1 METVVT
7 RFVHALRE
15 EGIRVSPGECL
26 DAVNALALGGV
37 EGREGVR
44 ALLQLTLVKNANDI
58 PKFNDI
64 FDSFFSQQKKNPFFI
79 TPEDLMGAYFHIVEG
94 EEFTDEMLEKRRE
107 DRPGLLSGAQELTAE
122 DLENLEWLRDMEED
136 SDGPEIQVRMKGYK
150 GKNKAPKP
158 SEFNLLNLPSAAFS
172 KSWSKESNS
181 AFTPEE
187 IADMHEVVSRMLIR
201 IRKDV
206 RRLKEEQNRGKLHVI
221 RTLQKNYR
229 NGMVPF
235 LVSLRR
241 KKKVRPRL
249 VVLCDVSFSV
259 SYASRFMLLLLHT
272 LHNRLMDV
280 RSFVFNQ
287 ELAEIT
293 DLLTNMPVNCLLEII
308 DSGALVDMDENSDY
322 GKVLVNFKKRH
333 LESMRGNPTVIILG
347 DARNNYNEANE
358 WVMDEIREKAGY
370 LLWLTPEDRE
380 TWQRGDCLIEQYGV
394 YCDKVEQ
401 VKSVD
406 ELSVILEDLFR
417 SIYTDHAPRKRRDRL
432 QKESEEEPGD
442 YKDYYKQAKAM
453 ENHDKRMQLNPN
465 SAEWR
470 KHFGTLY
477 QKRR

>member
-26 DAVNALALGGV
+26 DAVNALVLGGI

-58 PKFNDI
+58 PGFNDT
-64 FDSFFSQQKKNPFFI
+64 FDSFFCRQQENPFFI
-79 TPEDLMGAYFHIVEG
+79 NPEELMGAFFHIVEG
-94 EEFTDEMLEKRRE
+94 EEFTDEMLEKRQE
-107 DRPGLLSGAQELTAE
+107 DRTSMLSGAQNLTAE
-122 DLENLEWLRDMEED
+122 DLQNLEWLRDMEED
-136 SDGPEIQVRMKGYK
+136 SDGPEIQVRMKGHR

-172 KSWSKESNS
+172 KSWGTESNP

-206 RRLKEEQNRGKLHVI
+206 RRMKEEQNRGKLHVI
-221 RTLQKNYR
+221 KTLQKNYR

-280 RSFVFNQ
+280 RSFIFNQ

-308 DSGALVDMDENSDY
+308 DSGVIVDMDENSDY

-347 DARNNYNEANE
+347 DARNNYNEAND

-380 TWQRGDCLIEQYGV
+380 TWKRGDCLIEQYGA
-394 YCDKVEQ
+394 YCDKVEY

-417 SIYTDHAPRKRRDRL
+417 SIYTDHAPRKRRDRFD
-432 QKESEEEPGD
+432 KDNEENTVD
-442 YKDYYKQAKAM
+442 YKDYYNQAKAA
-453 ENHDKRMQLNPN
+453 ESHNYWMQLNPSS
-465 SAEWR
+465 SAWR
-470 KHFGTLY
+470 ERFGISY
-477 QKRR
+477 RKKR

>member
-7 RFVHALRE
+7 RFVQALRE

-26 DAVNALALGGV
+26 DAVHALALGGV

-58 PKFNDI
+58 PGFNDI
-64 FDSFFSQQKKNPFFI
+64 FDIFFSRQPENPFFI

-94 EEFTDEMLEKRRE
+94 EEFTAEMLEKREE
-107 DRPGLLSGAQELTAE
+107 DRPGLLSGAKDLTAE
-122 DLENLEWLRDMEED
+122 DLENMDWLRDLED
-136 SDGPEIQVRMKGYK
+136 SDGPEIQVRMKGHK

-172 KSWSKESNS
+172 KSWSKDNNN

-221 RTLQKNYR
+221 KTLQKNYR

-347 DARNNYNEANE
+347 DARNNYNEAND

-380 TWQRGDCLIEQYGV
+380 TWKRGDCLIEQYGA

-417 SIYTDHAPRKRRDRL
+417 SIYTDLAPRKRRDRHG
-432 QKESEEEPGD
+432 QEQDEEPVD
-442 YKDYYKQAKAM
+442 YMDYYKQAKAM
-453 ENHDKRMQLNPN
+453 VSYDKRMQLNPS

-470 KHFGTLY
+470 KHFGTFY
-477 QKRR
+477 QKKR

>member
-37 EGREGVR
+37 EGREAVR
-44 ALLQLTLVKNANDI
+44 ALLQLTLVKNSNDI
-58 PKFNDI
+58 PGFNEI
-64 FDSFFSQQKKNPFFI
+64 FDSFFGYQQENPFCI
-79 TPEDLMGAYFHIVEG
+79 NPEELMGAYFHIVEG
-94 EEFTDEMLEKRRE
+94 EEFTAEMLEKREE
-107 DRPGLLSGAQELTAE
+107 DRPRMLSGAQELTAE
-122 DLENLEWLRDMEED
+122 DLQNLDWLRDMEED
-136 SDGPEIQVRMKGYK
+136 ADGPEIQVRMKGYK

-172 KSWSKESNS
+172 KSWGTESNP

-206 RRLKEEQNRGKLHVI
+206 RRVKEEQNRGKLHVI

-280 RSFVFNQ
+280 RSFIFNQ

-308 DSGALVDMDENSDY
+308 DSGKIVDMDENSDY

-333 LESMRGNPTVIILG
+333 LESMRGNPTIIVLG
-347 DARNNYNEANE
+347 DARNNYNEAND

-380 TWQRGDCLIEQYGV
+380 TWKRGDCLIEEYGA

-401 VKSVD
+401 VKNVD
-406 ELSVILEDLFR
+406 ELSQILEDLFR
-417 SIYTDHAPRKRRDRL
+417 SIYTDHAPRKRRDHL
-432 QKESEEEPGD
+432 QKEQEEPPD
-442 YKDYYKQAKAM
+442 YRNYYGQSEAAKG
-453 ENHDKRMQLNPN
+453 RTFWMQNNPS
-465 SAEWR
+465 SAAWR
-470 KHFGTLY
+470 ERFGIKYET
-477 QKRR
+477 RR

>member
-1 METVVT
+1 METVIT

-26 DAVNALALGGV
+26 DAVHALALGGV
-37 EGREGVR
+37 EGREPVR
-44 ALLQLTLVKNANDI
+44 ALLQVTLVKNANDI
-58 PKFNDI
+58 PVFNDA
-64 FDSFFSQQKKNPFFI
+64 FDFFFSQQEVNPFFI
-79 TPEDLMGAYFHIVEG
+79 TPDDMMGAYFHIVEG
-94 EEFTDEMLEKRRE
+94 DEVTDEMLEKQRE
-107 DRPGLLSGAQELTAE
+107 DRPSMLSSAVDLTPE
-122 DLENLEWLRDMEED
+122 DLQNLDWVRDLEDD
-136 SDGPEIQVRMKGYK
+136 SDGPEIQVRMKGGK

-172 KSWSKESNS
+172 KSWSADSTKV
-181 AFTPEE
+181 FTPEE

-206 RRLKEEQNRGKLHVI
+206 RRVKEEQNRGKLHVI

-235 LVSLRR
+235 IVSLRR

-280 RSFVFNQ
+280 RSFIFNQ

-293 DLLTNMPVNCLLEII
+293 DLLSNMPVNCLLEVI
-308 DSGALVDMDENSDY
+308 DSGKIVDMDDNSDY

-333 LESMRGNPTVIILG
+333 LESMRGNPTIIFLG
-347 DARNNYNEANE
+347 DARNNYNEAND

-380 TWQRGDCLIEQYGV
+380 TWKRGDCLIEQYGA
-394 YCDKVEQ
+394 YCDKVEH
-401 VKSVD
+401 VKTVD
-406 ELSVILEDLFR
+406 ELSIILEDLFR
-417 SIYTDHAPRKRRDRL
+417 SVYTDLAPRKRSIR
-432 QKESEEEPGD
+432 EERNKAAEPVN
-442 YKDYYKQAKAM
+442 YMNYYGQAEAAKGRTYWMQNNPSSSAWR
-453 ENHDKRMQLNPN
+453 ERFGISYGKR
-465 SAEWR
+465 
-470 KHFGTLY
+470 K
-477 QKRR
+477 

>member
-7 RFVHALRE
+7 RFVQALRE

-26 DAVNALALGGV
+26 DAVQALAFGGV

-58 PKFNDI
+58 PGFNEIFDI
-64 FDSFFSQQKKNPFFI
+64 FFSRQQENPFFI

-94 EEFTDEMLEKRRE
+94 EECTAEMLEKREE
-107 DRPGLLSGAQELTAE
+107 DRLGLLSAAKELRAE
-122 DLENLEWLRDMEED
+122 DLENLDWLRDLED
-136 SDGPEIQVRMKGYK
+136 SDGPEIQVRLKGHK

-172 KSWSKESNS
+172 KSWSKDNNS

-221 RTLQKNYR
+221 KTLQKNYR

-347 DARNNYNEANE
+347 DARNNYNDAND

-380 TWQRGDCLIEQYGV
+380 TWKRGDCLIEQYGA

-401 VKSVD
+401 VRSVD

-417 SIYTDHAPRKRRDRL
+417 SIYTDLAPRKRRDRHS
-432 QKESEEEPGD
+432 QEHDEEPVD
-442 YKDYYKQAKAM
+442 YMDYYKQAKAM
-453 ENHDKRMQLNPN
+453 ESYDKRMQLNPS

-477 QKRR
+477 QKKR

>member
-1 METVVT
+1 METVVS

-15 EGIRVSPGECL
+15 AGIRVSPGECL

-37 EGREGVR
+37 EGKESVR
-44 ALLQLTLVKNANDI
+44 ALMQLTLVKNAYDI
-58 PKFNDI
+58 QGFNEI
-64 FDSFFSQQKKNPFFI
+64 FDFFFSRQQENPFFI
-79 TPEDLMGAYFHIVEG
+79 KPEELMGAYFHIVEG
-94 EEFTDEMLEKRRE
+94 EEFTDEMLEKRQE
-107 DRPGLLSGAQELTAE
+107 DRPGMLSGSQELTAE
-122 DLENLEWLRDMEED
+122 DLENLDWLRDLEED
-136 SDGPEIQVRMKGYK
+136 SDGPEIQVRLKGYK

-172 KSWSKESNS
+172 KSWSQESNS

-206 RRLKEEQNRGKLHVI
+206 RRIKEEQNRGKLHVI

-229 NGMVPF
+229 NDMVPF
-235 LVSLRR
+235 VVSLRR

-347 DARNNYNEANE
+347 DARNNYNEAND

-394 YCDKVEQ
+394 YCDKVEH

-417 SIYTDHAPRKRRDRL
+417 SIYTDLAPRKRRNR
-432 QKESEEEPGD
+432 QKEGEEEPVD

-453 ENHDKRMQLNPN
+453 EEHDRRMQLNP
-465 SAEWR
+465 SSEAWR
-470 KHFGTLY
+470 KHFGTYY
-477 QKRR
+477 QKKR

>member
-1 METVVT
+1 METVIS
-7 RFVHALRE
+7 RFVHALRD

-26 DAVNALALGGV
+26 DAVNALSLGGV

-58 PKFNDI
+58 DGFNDV
-64 FDSFFSQQKKNPFFI
+64 FDFFFSQQQKNPFFI
-79 TPEDLMGAYFHIVEG
+79 NPEDLMGAYFHIVEG
-94 EEFTDEMLEKRRE
+94 DEFTDEMIEKRKE
-107 DRPGLLSGAQELTAE
+107 GRPNLLSDSKDLTPE
-122 DLENLEWLRDMEED
+122 DLQNLEWLRDMEED
-136 SDGPEIQVRMKGYK
+136 SDGPEIQVRMKGRK

-172 KSWSKESNS
+172 KSWSKDSNS

-187 IADMHEVVSRMLIR
+187 IGDMHEVVSRMLIR

-206 RRLKEEQNRGKLHVI
+206 RRVKEEQNRGKLHVI

-229 NGMVPF
+229 NDMVPF

-272 LHNRLMDV
+272 LHNRLMEV
-280 RSFVFNQ
+280 RSFIFNQ
-287 ELAEIT
+287 ELAEIS
-293 DLLTNMPVNCLLEII
+293 DLLTNMPVNCLLEVI

-347 DARNNYNEANE
+347 DARNNYNEAND

-380 TWQRGDCLIEQYGV
+380 TWTRGDCVIEEYGA
-394 YCDKVEQ
+394 YCDKVEH

-417 SIYTDHAPRKRRDRL
+417 SIYTDLAPRKRRNRD
-432 QKESEEEPGD
+432 KEKNEEPVD

-453 ENHDKRMQLNPN
+453 ESHDRRMQLNP
-465 SAEWR
+465 SSEAWR
-470 KHFGTLY
+470 KHFGTYY
-477 QKRR
+477 QKKK

>member
-15 EGIRVSPGECL
+15 AGIRVSPGECL

-44 ALLQLTLVKNANDI
+44 ALLQLTLVKNANDF
-58 PKFNDI
+58 PGFNDI
-64 FDSFFSQQKKNPFFI
+64 FDSFFGQQPENPFFI
-79 TPEDLMGAYFHIVEG
+79 SPEDLMGAYFHIVEG
-94 EEFTDEMLEKRRE
+94 EEFTAEMLEKRE
-107 DRPGLLSGAQELTAE
+107 EERPRMLSGARELTAE
-122 DLENLEWLRDMEED
+122 DLQNLDWLREMEED
-136 SDGPEIQVRMKGYK
+136 ADGPEIQVRMKGYK

-172 KSWSKESNS
+172 KSWGTESNP

-206 RRLKEEQNRGKLHVI
+206 RRVKEEQNRGKLHVI

-229 NGMVPF
+229 NDMVPF

-280 RSFVFNQ
+280 RSFIFNQ

-308 DSGALVDMDENSDY
+308 DSGAIVDMDENSDY

-333 LESMRGNPTVIILG
+333 LESMRGNPTIIFLG
-347 DARNNYNEANE
+347 DARNNYNEAND
-358 WVMDEIREKAGY
+358 WVLDEIREKAGY

-380 TWQRGDCLIEQYGV
+380 TWARGDCLIEQYGT

-401 VKSVD
+401 VKNVD
-406 ELSVILEDLFR
+406 ELSLILEDLFR
-417 SIYTDHAPRKRRDRL
+417 SVYTDHAPRKRRDHL
-432 QKESEEEPGD
+432 QKERGEEPAD
-442 YKDYYKQAKAM
+442 YRNYYGQAEAAKG
-453 ENHDKRMQLNPN
+453 RTFWMQNNP
-465 SAEWR
+465 SSPAWR
-470 KHFGTLY
+470 ERFGIKYET
-477 QKRR
+477 RR

>member
-37 EGREGVR
+37 EGRDSVR
-44 ALLQLTLVKNANDI
+44 ALLQLTLVKTAGDI
-58 PKFNDI
+58 PRFDEI
-64 FDSFFSQQKKNPFFI
+64 FDFFFSQQPENPFFI

-94 EEFTDEMLEKRRE
+94 EEFTDEMRAKRE
-107 DRPGLLSGAQELTAE
+107 EERPTLMSGAQDLTAE
-122 DLENLEWLRDMEED
+122 DLQNLEWLRDLEED
-136 SDGPEIQVRMKGYK
+136 ADGPEIQVRMKGYQ

-172 KSWSKESNS
+172 KSWSKEN
-181 AFTPEE
+181 AATFTPEE
-187 IADMHEVVSRMLIR
+187 IADMQEVVSRMVIR

-206 RRLKEEQNRGKLHVI
+206 RRVKEEQSRGKLHVI

-235 LVSLRR
+235 LLSLRR

-280 RSFVFNQ
+280 RSFIFNR

-293 DLLTNMPVNCLLEII
+293 DLLTNLPVNCLLEII
-308 DSGALVDMDENSDY
+308 DSGEIVDMDENSDY
-322 GKVLVNFKKRH
+322 GKVLVDFKKRH
-333 LESMRGNPTVIILG
+333 LESMRGNPTIIFLG
-347 DARNNYNEANE
+347 DARNNYQEAND

-380 TWQRGDCLIEQYGV
+380 TWKRGDCLIEQYGAW
-394 YCDKVEQ
+394 CDKVEQ

-417 SIYTDHAPRKRRDRL
+417 SVYTDHAPRKRRERL
-432 QKESEEEPGD
+432 HTGREAEQAD
-442 YKDYYKQAKAM
+442 YRDYYQQAKAM
-453 ENHDKRMQLNPN
+453 ESHDHRMQLNP
-465 SAEWR
+465 SSPAWR
-470 KHFGTLY
+470 EHFGIRY
-477 QKRR
+477 QKKR

>member
-7 RFVHALRE
+7 RFVHAMRE

-37 EGREGVR
+37 EGRESVR

-58 PKFNDI
+58 PRFNDI
-64 FDSFFSQQKKNPFFI
+64 FDFFFSQQEENPFFI
-79 TPEDLMGAYFHIVEG
+79 NPDDMLSAYFHIVEG
-94 EEFTDEMLEKRRE
+94 EEFTDEMLEKRHE
-107 DRPGLLSGAQELTAE
+107 EKMKIISSAQDLSAE
-122 DLENLEWLRDMEED
+122 DLQELEALRELDED

-172 KSWSKESNS
+172 KSWSKDSNK

-201 IRKDV
+201 IRKDI
-206 RRLKEEQNRGKLHVI
+206 RRMKEEQNRGKLHVI

-235 LVSLRR
+235 QLSLRR
-241 KKKVRPRL
+241 KKKIRPRL

-293 DLLTNMPVNCLLEII
+293 DLLTSLPVNCLLEVI
-308 DSGALVDMDENSDY
+308 DSGEIVDMDENSDY

-347 DARNNYNEANE
+347 DARNNYNESNE

-380 TWQRGDCLIEQYGV
+380 TWKRGDCLMEQYGV
-394 YCDKVEQ
+394 YCDKTEQ

-406 ELSVILEDLFR
+406 DLSMLLEDLFR
-417 SIYTDHAPRKRRDRL
+417 SIYTDHAPRKRKDQL
-432 QKESEEEPGD
+432 KKDGADEPVD
-442 YKDYYKQAKAM
+442 YHNYYGQAEAAKG
-453 ENHDKRMQLNPN
+453 RTFWMQNAP
-465 SAEWR
+465 SSDAWR
-470 KHFGTLY
+470 ERFGIKY
-477 QKRR
+477 GKKK

>member
-26 DAVNALALGGV
+26 DAVNALALGGL

-44 ALLQLTLVKNANDI
+44 ALLQLTLVKNVNDI
-58 PKFNDI
+58 KGFNDI
-64 FDSFFSQQKKNPFFI
+64 FDFFFSQLEENPFFI
-79 TPEDLMGAYFHIVEG
+79 KPEDLMGAYFHIVEG
-94 EEFTDEMLEKRRE
+94 EEFTDEMMEKRRE
-107 DRPGLLSGAQELTAE
+107 DRANLLSGANELTAE
-122 DLENLEWLRDMEED
+122 DLQNLDWIKDLEDD

-172 KSWSKESNS
+172 KSWSADSNS

-201 IRKDV
+201 IRKDA
-206 RRLKEEQNRGKLHVI
+206 RRMKEEQNRGKLHVI
-221 RTLQKNYR
+221 KTLQKNYR

-272 LHNRLMDV
+272 LQNRLMDV
-280 RSFVFNQ
+280 RSFIFNQ
-287 ELAEIT
+287 ELAEIS

-347 DARNNYNEANE
+347 DARNNYNEAND
-358 WVMDEIREKAGY
+358 WVMDEIKEKAGY

-380 TWQRGDCLIEQYGV
+380 TWTRGDCLIEQYGSH
-394 YCDKVEQ
+394 CDKVEY
-401 VKSVD
+401 VKNVD

-417 SIYTDHAPRKRRDRL
+417 SIYTDLAPRKRRNRK
-432 QKESEEEPGD
+432 KEGEEEPVD
-442 YKDYYKQAKAM
+442 YKDYYRQAKAM
-453 ENHDKRMQLNPN
+453 ESHDRRMQLNP
-465 SAEWR
+465 SSEAWR
-470 KHFGTLY
+470 KHFGTYY
-477 QKRR
+477 QKKR

>member
-1 METVVT
+1 MESVIT

-26 DAVNALALGGV
+26 DAVQALALGGV

-44 ALLQLTLVKNANDI
+44 ALLQVTLVKNINEI
-58 PKFNDI
+58 PVFNDV
-64 FDSFFSQQKKNPFFI
+64 FDFFFSQQPENPFCI
-79 TPEDLMGAYFHIVEG
+79 APEDLMGAYFHIVEG
-94 EEFTDEMLEKRRE
+94 EEITDEMRERQEE
-107 DRPGLLSGAQELTAE
+107 DRPRLLSGSQELTAE
-122 DLENLEWLRDMEED
+122 DLENLEWLRDLEDD

-172 KSWSKESNS
+172 KSWSTESTS
-181 AFTPEE
+181 VFTPEE

-201 IRKDV
+201 IHKDV
-206 RRLKEEQNRGKLHVI
+206 RRVKEEQSRGKLHVI

-235 LVSLRR
+235 VVSLRR

-280 RSFVFNQ
+280 RSFIFNQ

-293 DLLTNMPVNCLLEII
+293 DLLTSMPVNCLMEIV

-347 DARNNYNEANE
+347 DARNNYNEAND
-358 WVMDEIREKAGY
+358 WVMEEIREKAGY
-370 LLWLTPEDRE
+370 LLWLTPEERD
-380 TWQRGDCLIEQYGV
+380 TWKRGDCLIEQYGV
-394 YCDKVEQ
+394 YCDKVEH
-401 VKSVD
+401 VKCVD

-417 SIYTDHAPRKRRDRL
+417 SIYTDHAPRKQRERL
-432 QKESEEEPGD
+432 KKEREEQPVD
-442 YKDYYKQAKAM
+442 YMDYYSQAKAM
-453 ENHDKRMQLNPN
+453 ETYDKRMQLNPS

-470 KHFGTLY
+470 THFGTLY
-477 QKRR
+477 RKRR

>member
-7 RFVHALRE
+7 RFVHAMRE

-58 PKFNDI
+58 PTFNDI
-64 FDSFFSQQKKNPFFI
+64 FDFFFGHQQESAFGINPD
-79 TPEDLMGAYFHIVEG
+79 DLLSAYFHIVEG
-94 EEFTDEMLEKRRE
+94 EEFTAKMLEKRKDE
-107 DRPGLLSGAQELTAE
+107 DPVLASATQELTAE
-122 DLENLEWLRDMEED
+122 DLENLEALREMDED

-158 SEFNLLNLPSAAFS
+158 SEFNLLNLPSAAFT
-172 KSWSKESNS
+172 KSWSKESNQ

-206 RRLKEEQNRGKLHVI
+206 RKMKEEQNRGKLHVI

-280 RSFVFNQ
+280 RSFIFNQ

-308 DSGALVDMDENSDY
+308 DSGVIVDMDENSDY
-322 GKVLVNFKKRH
+322 GKVLVNLKKRH
-333 LESMRGNPTVIILG
+333 LESMRGNPTFIFLG
-347 DARNNYNEANE
+347 DARNNYNEAND

-380 TWQRGDCLIEQYGV
+380 TWKRGDCLMELYGS
-394 YCDKVEQ
+394 YCDKVEH
-401 VKSVD
+401 VKNVD

-417 SIYTDHAPRKRRDRL
+417 SVYTDLAPRRRRERNGRD
-432 QKESEEEPGD
+432 KTEEPVD
-442 YKDYYKQAKAM
+442 YMDYYGQAEASKSR
-453 ENHDKRMQLNPN
+453 NYWMQN
-465 SAEWR
+465 SPSSQAWR
-470 KHFGTLY
+470 ERFGIQY
-477 QKRR
+477 GKKK

>member
-26 DAVNALALGGV
+26 DAVQALGFGGV
-37 EGREGVR
+37 EGREKVR
-44 ALLQLTLVKNANDI
+44 ALLQATLVKNVNDI
-58 PKFNDI
+58 ASFNDV
-64 FDSFFSQQKKNPFFI
+64 FDFFFSQQEENPFFI
-79 TPEDLMGAYFHIVEG
+79 KPEDLMGAYFHIVEG
-94 EEFTDEMLEKRRE
+94 EEFTDEMLEKRQ
-107 DRPGLLSGAQELTAE
+107 DRPSLLSGAQELTAE
-122 DLENLEWLRDMEED
+122 DLQNLDWLKDLEDD
-136 SDGPEIQVRMKGYK
+136 SDGPEIQVRMKGFK

-206 RRLKEEQNRGKLHVI
+206 RRVKEEQSRGKLHVI

-229 NGMVPF
+229 NDMVPF

-272 LHNRLMDV
+272 LHNRLMEV
-280 RSFVFNQ
+280 RSFIFNQ
-287 ELAEIT
+287 ELAEISN
-293 DLLTNMPVNCLLEII
+293 LLTNMPVNGLLEVI
-308 DSGALVDMDENSDY
+308 DSGSLVDMDENSDY

-358 WVMDEIREKAGY
+358 WVMDEIREKSGY

-380 TWQRGDCLIEQYGV
+380 TWQRGDCLIEQYGA
-394 YCDKVEQ
+394 YCDKVEY

-417 SIYTDHAPRKRRDRL
+417 SIYTDLAPRKRRKRDERDTI
-432 QKESEEEPGD
+432 EEPVD

-453 ENHDKRMQLNPN
+453 ENHDHRMQLNP
-465 SAEWR
+465 SSEAWR
-470 KHFGTLY
+470 KHFGTFY
-477 QKRR
+477 QKKR

>member
-1 METVVT
+1 METVIT

-44 ALLQLTLVKNANDI
+44 TMLQLTLVKNASDI
-58 PKFNDI
+58 PGFNDA
-64 FDSFFSQQKKNPFFI
+64 FDYFFSQQPDNPFFI

-94 EEFTDEMLEKRRE
+94 DECTAEMLEKRQA
-107 DRPGLLSGAQELTAE
+107 DRLGLLSAAQELTAE
-122 DLENLEWLRDMEED
+122 ELQDLDWLRELDDAE
-136 SDGPEIQVRMKGYK
+136 GPEIQVRMKGPR

-172 KSWSKESNS
+172 KSWSQDNNS

-206 RRLKEEQNRGKLHVI
+206 RRVKEEQSRGKLHVI

-235 LVSLRR
+235 LLSLRR

-280 RSFVFNQ
+280 RSFIFNQ

-308 DSGALVDMDENSDY
+308 DSGAIVDMDENSDY

-333 LESMRGNPTVIILG
+333 LESMRGNPTIIFLG
-347 DARNNYNEANE
+347 DARNNYNEAND
-358 WVMDEIREKAGY
+358 WVMDEIREKSGY

-380 TWQRGDCLIEQYGV
+380 SWKRGDCLIEQYGS

-401 VKSVD
+401 VKNVD
-406 ELSVILEDLFR
+406 ELSLILEDLFC
-417 SIYTDHAPRKRRDRL
+417 SIYTDHAPRKRRDRHD
-432 QKESEEEPGD
+432 KEQHEEPVD
-442 YKDYYKQAKAM
+442 YRNYYGQAEAAAG
-453 ENHDKRMQLNPN
+453 RTFWMQNNP
-465 SAEWR
+465 SSPAWR
-470 KHFGTLY
+470 ERFGIQY
-477 QKRR
+477 QKKR